1 MNLLDKKEVEEKVKA
16 MGDAAPRAVVGTVDL
31 GLEEIPFISVEE
43 LVTGSGM
50 ANLEQILFRDE
61 RGIEKKNRRE
71 KDLIMEEALGGF

>member
-1 MNLLDKKEVEEKVKA
+1 

-61 RGIEKKNRRE
+61 RGIEKKTGGKRILLWR
-71 KDLIMEEALGGF
+71 KRWGGF